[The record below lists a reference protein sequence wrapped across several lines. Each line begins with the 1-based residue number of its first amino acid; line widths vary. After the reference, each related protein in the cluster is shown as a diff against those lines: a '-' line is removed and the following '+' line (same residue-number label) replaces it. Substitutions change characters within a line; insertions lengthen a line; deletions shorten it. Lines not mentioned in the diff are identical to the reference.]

1 MTTFDAWRDDQV
13 AAFQAALDGATDA
26 YSTARELT
34 NDAFWI
40 YQGASSKD
48 EARNAREIWC
58 QRRVYEWTVL
68 RFYEAARAALQAAQE
83 LSAKAKKKE
92 EKKRGDK

>member
-1 MTTFDAWRDDQV
+1 MNTFDAWRDEQV

-40 YQGASSKD
+40 YQGAASKD
-48 EARNAREIWC
+48 EARIAREVWIK
-58 QRRVYEWTVL
+58 RRVYECTVL
-68 RFYEAARAALQAAQE
+68 RFYEAARDALQAAQE
-83 LSAKAKKKE
+83 LSAKAKKNRE
-92 EKKRGDK
+92 IEGDK